1 MNSLIIINEKRRK
14 IEMKKAIS
22 LVLALVLAVT
32 AAGAVVSA
40 DSKSYS
46 DLDENAWYAYFV
58 GDCTANGWID
68 GFADGTF
75 KPKQSMTRAEFI
87 TALFR
92 LNADEKYSDI
102 AENYYWYFYEW
113 PFTDVSEE
121 ADYASAVLWGKVEG
135 IIKGT
140 GKGKFSPDSPL
151 TREQAA
157 TIFYRYAA
165 AKLYSNQDGL
175 REFPDSSDIS
185 SWAKEAVKWMQ
196 GLNLLSGDENGK
208 FNPKRS
214 LSRAECAKLVSL
226 LNEAMQP
233 DAAGSGSV
241 RELTAGFTQ
250 SVEPGKLAE
259 VTDADR
265 EAILSFCAAIAREN
279 LGAEQ
284 SNVISPVSIL
294 YALGMLT
301 SGAKGETLEQL
312 EKAIGVPAD
321 VLNAYLYNF
330 GKSLYGG
337 GDTVQLADSIWINDE
352 NKFDCNPEY
361 LQALADFYGA
371 EAFSGKFD
379 PELCSELNR
388 WVYEKTYGMIKKTLD
403 EVDPEAALYL
413 VNTLALQLRW
423 GEEYYRTFDG
433 TFTRADGEKE
443 DVQMLRGTEG
453 CYLHDADSVGFMKY
467 YQYGYRFVALL
478 PDEGVSMDDYLK
490 SLTGEKISK
499 LLSGAKFGCD
509 VHTMMP
515 EFKTDSYFKL
525 IEPLQKLGVTDVFV
539 PFASNLKGIAE
550 DADLY
555 VSDIFQKAHIELDKD
570 GTKAAAVTVIGMKD
584 ATAIFEE
591 PKEEYYV
598 YLDRPF
604 VYMILDPSGELPLFI
619 GVVNSVA

>member
-1 MNSLIIINEKRRK
+1 
-14 IEMKKAIS
+14 MKKAIS
-22 LVLALVLAVT
+22 LLLALVLALS
-32 AAGAVVSA
+32 AAGAAVSA

-46 DLDENAWYAYFV
+46 DLDENAWYASFV
-58 GDCTANGWID
+58 GDCIANGWID
-68 GFADGTF
+68 GYADCTF

-92 LNADEKYSDI
+92 LNADEKYADI

-113 PFTDVSEE
+113 PFTDVSED
-121 ADYASAVLWGKVEG
+121 AAYASAVLWGKVEG

-140 GKGKFSPDSPL
+140 GNGKFSPDSPL

-157 TIFYRYAA
+157 TIFYRYAE
-165 AKLYSNQDGL
+165 AKLYSDPDGL
-175 REFPDSSDIS
+175 REFPDASDIS
-185 SWAKEAVKWMQ
+185 SWAKEAVKWLQ
-196 GLNLLSGDENGK
+196 GLNMLSGDENGK
-208 FNPKRS
+208 LNPRRS
-214 LSRAECAKLVSL
+214 LSRAECAKLISR
-226 LNEAMQP
+226 LNEAMHRG
-233 DAAGSGSV
+233 AGSGSV
-241 RELTAGFTQ
+241 KELTAGFTQ
-250 SVEPGKLAE
+250 TVEPGKLAE

-284 SNVISPVSIL
+284 SDVISPVSIL

-301 SGAKGETLEQL
+301 SGAKGETLAQL
-312 EKAIGVPAD
+312 EKAIGVSTD
-321 VLNAYLYNF
+321 VLNAFLYNF
-330 GKSLYGG
+330 GKGLYGG
-337 GDTVQLADSIWINDE
+337 ADKVQLADSVWINDE
-352 NKFDCNPEY
+352 NNFECNPEY
-361 LQALADFYGA
+361 LQALADYYGA

-413 VNTLALQLRW
+413 VNTLALQLQW
-423 GEEYYRTFDG
+423 AEEYYRTFDG

-443 DVQMLRGTEG
+443 DVQMLRGTES
-453 CYLHDADSVGFMKY
+453 CYLHDADTVGFMKY

-478 PDEGVSMDDYLK
+478 PDEGVSMEDYLE

-499 LLSGAKFGCD
+499 LLSGAKYGCD

-515 EFKTDSYFKL
+515 EFKTDSKFKL
-525 IEPLQKLGVTDVFV
+525 VEPLQKLGVTDVFV
-539 PFASNLKGIAE
+539 PFVSNLKGIAE

-555 VSDIFQKAHIELDKD
+555 VSDVFQKAHIELDKE
-570 GTKAAAVTVIGMKD
+570 GTKAAAVTVIAMKD
-584 ATAIFEE
+584 AAAAFEE
-591 PKEEYYV
+591 PKEQYYV
-598 YLDRPF
+598 NLDRPF

-619 GVVNSVA
+619 GVVNTVA